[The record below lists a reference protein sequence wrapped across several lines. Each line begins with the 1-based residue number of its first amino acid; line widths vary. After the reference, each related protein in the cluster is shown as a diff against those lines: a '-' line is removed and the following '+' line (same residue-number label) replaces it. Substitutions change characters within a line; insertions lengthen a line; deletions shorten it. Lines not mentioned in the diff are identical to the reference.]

1 MVKNNPFFSIV
12 IANYNYGHL
21 LSSAIESII
30 NMDSNKRELMIRRA
44 YDTATTAFSRER
56 WGKQWIEVLK
66 KI

>member
-1 MVKNNPFFSIV
+1 MELDDFSNFDV
-12 IANYNYGHL
+12 IAPP
-21 LSSAIESII
+21 IESII
-30 NMDSNKRELMIRRA
+30 NMDSDKRELMIRRA